1 LLRFIQDKL
10 YERVGDPNTRK
21 ADNRIIAA
29 TNHDL
34 GAMVEKGTF
43 RVDLLYRLNVITI
56 TLPPLRDRPEDIED
70 LARGFVKRYALSYR
84 LPARG
89 LTAAALTLMK
99 QYRWPGNIRE
109 MQNVIE
115 RAVILCPNTE
125 IGPEFLAISR
135 SADTVAT
142 VVPGAPF
149 SLEELERLHIQSIL
163 AASDTLEAAAKT
175 LGIDSSTLYRKRK
188 AYGV

>member
-1 LLRFIQDKL
+1 
-10 YERVGDPNTRK
+10 
-21 ADNRIIAA
+21 
-29 TNHDL
+29 
-34 GAMVEKGTF
+34 
-43 RVDLLYRLNVITI
+43 
-56 TLPPLRDRPEDIED
+56 
-70 LARGFVKRYALSYR
+70 

-89 LTAAALTLMK
+89 LSAPALMLMQ
-99 QYRWPGNIRE
+99 QYRWPGNVRE

-115 RAVILCPNTE
+115 RAVILCPNVE
-125 IGPEFLAISR
+125 IGPEVLAISR
-135 SADTVAT
+135 SADATAT

>member
-1 LLRFIQDKL
+1 
-10 YERVGDPNTRK
+10 
-21 ADNRIIAA
+21 
-29 TNHDL
+29 
-34 GAMVEKGTF
+34 MVANGTF
-43 RVDLLYRLNVITI
+43 RLDLLYRLNVISI
-56 TLPPLRDRPEDIED
+56 TLPPLRERPEDIED
-70 LARGFVKRYALSYR
+70 LAQGFVQSYADSYR

-89 LTAAALTLMK
+89 LSAAALALMQ

-115 RAVILCPNTE
+115 RAVILCPNGQ

-135 SADTVAT
+135 PAGSNGPVA
-142 VVPGAPF
+142 VPGAPF

-163 AASDTLEAAAKT
+163 SSCDTLEAAART